1 MADDN
6 KSWNLKI
13 SGLFF
18 SNPNNCVDPLE
29 VHWVTKNEKKRQ
41 YKRTKLS

>member
-6 KSWNLKI
+6 KRWNLKI

-29 VHWVTKNEKKRQ
+29 VHWVTKNEKK
-41 YKRTKLS
+41 KDNTNELS